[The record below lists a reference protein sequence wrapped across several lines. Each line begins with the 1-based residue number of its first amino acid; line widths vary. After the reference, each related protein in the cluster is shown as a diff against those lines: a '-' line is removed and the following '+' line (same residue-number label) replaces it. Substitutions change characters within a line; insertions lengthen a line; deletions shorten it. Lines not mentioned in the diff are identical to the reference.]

1 MILALES
8 SCDETAVAV
17 FDPAAGLTGEWVHS
31 QIALHEAYGGVVP
44 DLASREHLAHFGPL
58 LRRALATI
66 RPEQVTQ
73 IAVTNGPG
81 LAACLAM
88 GLATAKS
95 LGLAWRVPVVGV
107 NHLRAHAFSPF
118 IALHAANPAAFDA
131 EFAKLLPHLGLLVS
145 GGNTALFSIDET
157 RRITLIASTMDDAAG
172 EALDK
177 GAKLLG
183 LGYPGG
189 PQVEKLAATGNP
201 TAFAFPKA
209 MAQRSTLEFSFSGLK
224 TSLRYQLEKMSPAE
238 IETRKAD
245 LCASYQAAVFE
256 ALVRKTRLA
265 LVGGP
270 ASLRAG
276 SQEPGLVG
284 ADLGR
289 SSGDGVS
296 TLAPKN
302 RDPAAAGR
310 ASSAGAFRAA
320 STPQRDSS
328 PSSSRHPD
336 PAHAGE
342 GSKDRPP
349 SSESLSSQ
357 LSALSFNSF
366 GLSGGVANNQ
376 TLQRLLENI
385 AQAQNLPFLRAQPQH
400 TGDNAGM
407 IAFAAWAERET
418 GGVNPAGLDLTVEPS
433 LPLALGD

>member
-1 MILALES
+1 VILALES
-8 SCDETAVAV
+8 SCDETAVAI
-17 FDPAAGLTGEWVHS
+17 FDPATGLTGEWVHS

-58 LRRALATI
+58 LQRALATV

-73 IAVTNGPG
+73 IAVTCGPG

-118 IALHAANPAAFDA
+118 IALHAADPAAFDA

-145 GGNTALFSIDET
+145 GGNTALFSIDES
-157 RRITLIASTMDDAAG
+157 RCITLLASTMDDAAG

-209 MAQRSTLEFSFSGLK
+209 VAQRSTLEFSFSGLK
-224 TSLRYQLEKMSPAE
+224 TSLRYQLEKMAPEE
-238 IETRKAD
+238 IERRQAD

-256 ALVRKTRLA
+256 ALVRKSRLA
-265 LVGGP
+265 LERGFAPSEDRNQRSEV
-270 ASLRAG
+270 RAQKPR
-276 SQEPGLVG
+276 STDDVTSRVPSPDSAPLTS
-284 ADLGR
+284 DLWHP
-289 SSGDGVS
+289 SSGY
-296 TLAPKN
+296 K
-302 RDPAAAGR
+302 
-310 ASSAGAFRAA
+310 
-320 STPQRDSS
+320 
-328 PSSSRHPD
+328 
-336 PAHAGE
+336 
-342 GSKDRPP
+342 
-349 SSESLSSQ
+349 
-357 LSALSFNSF
+357 SF

-376 TLQRLLENI
+376 TLQAKL
-385 AQAQNLPFLRAQPQH
+385 AQVAQSINVPFLRAQPKH

-418 GGVNPAGLDLTVEPS
+418 GGVNNGGLALEIAPS
-433 LPLALGD
+433 LPLQK